1 VISQFAA
8 TPSTPYPL
16 QRLAAR
22 GRRALACAALAAL
35 PALPA
40 AAQDGPAWSIETDP
54 LAFALQGYSLHVA
67 REAGAYRFSAG
78 VFAAD
83 VPEWVHGNEGFE
95 SSVRGVGLKLHR
107 YLSPSRSG
115 AFVGAELNS
124 VRTRIERTD
133 LSQAVFRD
141 SVNVGVEAGYRY
153 DLGRG
158 FYATPWVAVS
168 YDLDAADVP
177 VGDRVFRWRAAG
189 GFAAIHLG
197 YRF

>member
-1 VISQFAA
+1 VISLFAA
-8 TPSTPYPL
+8 TPSTPL
-16 QRLAAR
+16 TAR
-22 GRRALACAALAAL
+22 VRRALACAALAVL

-54 LAFALQGYSLHVA
+54 LAFALKGYSLHVA
-67 REAGAYRFSAG
+67 REAGPYRVSVG

-83 VPEWVHGNEGFE
+83 VPEWAHGNEGFE

-133 LSQAVFRD
+133 LSLAVYRD
-141 SVNVGVEAGYRY
+141 SVSIGVEAGYRY

-168 YDLDAADVP
+168 YDLDATDVP

>member
-1 VISQFAA
+1 MTSHSAA
-8 TPSTPYPL
+8 APSAPYPCPRL
-16 QRLAAR
+16 IAWVQRAM
-22 GRRALACAALAAL
+22 ACAALATL
-35 PALPA
+35 PAMPA
-40 AAQDGPAWSIETDP
+40 AAQDGPAWTLETDP
-54 LAFALQGYSLHVA
+54 LAFALKGYSLHVA
-67 REAGAYRFSAG
+67 RESGSYRLSAG

-95 SSVRGVGLKLHR
+95 SSVRGVGLKLHY

-115 AFVGAELNS
+115 AFVGTELSS

-133 LSQAVFRD
+133 LSQAVSRD
-141 SVNVGVEAGYRY
+141 SLNVGVEAGYRHE
-153 DLGRG
+153 LGRG
-158 FYATPWVAVS
+158 FYVTPWVAVS

-177 VGDRVFRWRAAG
+177 VGDRVFKWRAAG

>member
-1 VISQFAA
+1 M
-8 TPSTPYPL
+8 
-16 QRLAAR
+16 
-22 GRRALACAALAAL
+22 ACAVLAAL

-40 AAQDGPAWSIETDP
+40 AAQDGPAWTIETDP
-54 LAFALQGYSLHVA
+54 LAFALKGYSLHVA
-67 REAGAYRFSAG
+67 RETGAYRFSVGA
-78 VFAAD
+78 FAAD

-95 SSVRGVGLKLHR
+95 SSVRGVGLKLHH
-107 YLSPSRSG
+107 YLSPSRTG
-115 AFVGAELNS
+115 TFVGAELSS

-141 SVNVGVEAGYRY
+141 SVNIGVEAGYRY
-153 DLGRG
+153 ELGRG
-158 FYATPWVAVS
+158 FYATPWIAVS

-177 VGDRVFRWRAAG
+177 VGDRVFKWRAAG